1 MEENVEINVTNE
13 GAPSTEKS
21 KKRSLKRMRRK
32 QQAKEK
38 KAKVSAR
45 DPSVPKYVD
54 TPERQSR
61 TAFVG
66 NIPVDT
72 TKKQLVRHFESCG
85 RIESVRFRGFIP
97 VKGTL
102 PKKVAAIT
110 KEVHPNCRTVV
121 GYVVFKKPESVTKA
135 LEL

>member
-1 MEENVEINVTNE
+1 
-13 GAPSTEKS
+13 
-21 KKRSLKRMRRK
+21 MRRK

-38 KAKVSAR
+38 KGTR
-45 DPSVPKYVD
+45 DPSVPKYHD

-66 NIPVDT
+66 NVPVDT

-97 VKGTL
+97 VKETL
-102 PKKVAAIT
+102 SKKVAAMT
-110 KEVHPNCRTVV
+110 KEVHPNCKTIVA
-121 GYVVFKKPESVTKA
+121 YVVFKKPESVTKA